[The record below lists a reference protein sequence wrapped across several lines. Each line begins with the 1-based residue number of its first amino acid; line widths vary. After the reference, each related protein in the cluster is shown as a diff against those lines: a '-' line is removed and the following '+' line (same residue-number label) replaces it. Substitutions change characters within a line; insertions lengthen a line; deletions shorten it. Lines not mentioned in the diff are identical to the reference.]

1 MRRLRGTSVL
11 AVLALPATLAAQA
24 PLVGTVTDASS
35 GHPIG
40 SVELTI
46 ERWGLK
52 TTTDSAGHYRMVL
65 PGGVYQLRARKIG
78 YQPESRV
85 LSVVVADTIHLDLT
99 LTIAP
104 VQLPEL
110 TAKAA
115 WDMRYRS
122 EFEQRVKEGFGH
134 FLTPELLRK
143 NEYRTLASLI
153 QAAAPGAHVIH
164 RGGRAYVLG
173 RKGCAMAVWIDG
185 IIQYLPSNG
194 GSAAFAPPDLNE
206 WPVEEIEGVEVY
218 VGPTETPAEY
228 NLTGSDCGVLLIW
241 TRHR

>member
-1 MRRLRGTSVL
+1 MRRLGGTNVL
-11 AVLALPATLAAQA
+11 AVLALPATLVAQA

-35 GHPIG
+35 GRPIG

-52 TTTDSAGHYRMVL
+52 TTTDSAGHYRMVV

-115 WDMRYRS
+115 WDTRYRS
-122 EFEQRVKEGFGH
+122 EFAQRVKEGFGR
-134 FLTPELLRK
+134 FLT
-143 NEYRTLASLI
+143 
-153 QAAAPGAHVIH
+153 
-164 RGGRAYVLG
+164 
-173 RKGCAMAVWIDG
+173 
-185 IIQYLPSNG
+185 
-194 GSAAFAPPDLNE
+194 PPDLNE

-218 VGPTETPAEY
+218 VGPIETPAEY

-241 TRHR
+241 TRTH

>member
-1 MRRLRGTSVL
+1 MWRLRTAGVM
-11 AVLALPATLAAQA
+11 AAIALPATLAAQA
-24 PLVGTVTDASS
+24 PLVGTVTDATS
-35 GHPIG
+35 GQPIAG
-40 SVELTI
+40 VELTI
-46 ERWGLK
+46 EQWGLHA
-52 TTTDSAGHYRMVL
+52 TSDSAGHYRIVL
-65 PGGVYQLRARKIG
+65 PGGVYQFRARKIG
-78 YQPESRV
+78 YQPETRI
-85 LSVVVADTIHLDLT
+85 LNVVVADTIHLDLT
-99 LTIAP
+99 MTIAP

-110 TAKAA
+110 TAKAV

-134 FLTPELLRK
+134 FLTPALLRK
-143 NEYRTLASLI
+143 NEHRTLASLI

-164 RGGRAYVLG
+164 RGGRAYARG
-173 RKGCAMAVWIDG
+173 RKGCPMAVWIDG
-185 IIQYLPSNG
+185 IIQYLPSIG
-194 GSAAFAPPDLNE
+194 GSAGFAPPDLNE